1 MIKEVKI
8 FLTCLFI
15 LLVWLIM
22 TSFVIKELNTVV
34 SDSNK
39 AISTLETLNSSYNT
53 YLPVMEVPQY
63 KDTELSKSINKLIL
77 DYYEFKPTSSIVKK
91 KDRKQYKEYTLE
103 ANKLTSQLIL
113 YYKDKGEYKEGEV
126 DAITSN

>member
-8 FLTCLFI
+8 FLTCFFI
-15 LLVWLIM
+15 LLLVGIGYIYSM
-22 TSFVIKELNTVV
+22 EQMNAIVN
-34 SDSNK
+34 DSTK
-39 AISTLETLNSSYNT
+39 AINTLETLNSSYNT
-53 YLPVMEVPQY
+53 YLPVMEVPKY
-63 KDTELSKSINKLIL
+63 KDTNLSKTINKLIL
-77 DYYEFKPTSSIVKK
+77 DYYEFNATSSFAKK
-91 KDRKQYKEYTLE
+91 KDREQYKEYTLE